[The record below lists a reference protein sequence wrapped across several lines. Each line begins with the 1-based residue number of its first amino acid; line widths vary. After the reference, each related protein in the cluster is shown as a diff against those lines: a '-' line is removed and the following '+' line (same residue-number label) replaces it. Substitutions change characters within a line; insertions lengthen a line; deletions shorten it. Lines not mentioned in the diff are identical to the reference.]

1 MKLGLLKPPQ
11 TSPRSIGLTEH
22 TLDMDLL
29 PKAALWESSHA
40 VTLLWDYE
48 TQWGYRVFLPRSGPG
63 NTSIGSGSECPPP
76 SSATAG
82 TVHWNLYFLS
92 LFSNFPH
99 PQPRVPLSREDGGRG
114 AWCG

>member
-63 NTSIGSGSECPPP
+63 NTSIGSGSECPLPFERHCRHSPLELVLPFSFQQLPP
-76 SSATAG
+76 
-82 TVHWNLYFLS
+82 
-92 LFSNFPH
+92 P
-99 PQPRVPLSREDGGRG
+99 PP
-114 AWCG
+114 

>member
-48 TQWGYRVFLPRSGPG
+48 TQWGY
-63 NTSIGSGSECPPP
+63 
-76 SSATAG
+76 
-82 TVHWNLYFLS
+82 
-92 LFSNFPH
+92 
-99 PQPRVPLSREDGGRG
+99 
-114 AWCG
+114 